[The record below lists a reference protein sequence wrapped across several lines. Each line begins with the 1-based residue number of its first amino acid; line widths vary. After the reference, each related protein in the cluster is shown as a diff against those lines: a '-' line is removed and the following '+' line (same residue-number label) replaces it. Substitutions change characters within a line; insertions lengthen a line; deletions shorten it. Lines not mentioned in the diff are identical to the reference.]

1 MRLTHCALG
10 AVAIAMAVVALG
22 CSGAADKAQPQA
34 AGAEKSAGKAPEKGA
49 DKGADKDAGKAAD
62 KAGADKADDKDADK
76 LTLDEPTQ
84 ARIGLATEAAKAMQ
98 YRAEVQGLGQVMGID
113 ALAQTDTELTSAEAA
128 ARASEAAR
136 ARARGLFAADTSVS
150 RQVLET
156 AQHQATTDESQ
167 LMLARR
173 KAIAIWG
180 HDAPWS
186 DPRRRAAL
194 LAKISAGTTALVRAT
209 LSAGSGGDVG
219 GAPMRLERL
228 DGDGDQNHRSWNAAS
243 TWQAPTDPTVPGR
256 SYYLLVTPAE
266 GLSPGERVRVFTP
279 VGPSKA
285 GTLVPAAAVVIAG
298 GSTGVY
304 IEEKGGSFVRRAIA
318 ITQPVQDGYVT
329 ADVRPGELIVVQGA
343 GQLLA
348 RESGTAAGD

>member
-1 MRLTHCALG
+1 MKLTHSALG
-10 AVAIAMAVVALG
+10 AVAIAMAVLALG
-22 CSGAADKAQPQA
+22 CSGGAEKTQPQA
-34 AGAEKSAGKAPEKGA
+34 AGAEKSAGKAAEKGA
-49 DKGADKDAGKAAD
+49 DKGAEKGAEKGAG
-62 KAGADKADDKDADK
+62 KDADK

-84 ARIGLATEAAKAMQ
+84 ARIGIATMAAKAVQ

-173 KAIAIWG
+173 KAIALWG

-186 DPRRRAAL
+186 DPRRRAGL
-194 LAKISAGTTALVRAT
+194 LAKISAGTTAIVRTT
-209 LSAGSGGDVG
+209 LPGDSGGDVG
-219 GAPMRLERL
+219 GGPMRVERL
-228 DGDGDQNHRSWNAAS
+228 DGDRDQNHRSWNAAS

-256 SYYLLVTPAE
+256 SYYLLVTPSE

-304 IEEKGGSFVRRAIA
+304 IEETGGSFVRRAIA
-318 ITQPVQDGYVT
+318 LTQPIQEGYVT
-329 ADVRPGELIVVQGA
+329 ADVRPGELVVVQGA

-348 RESGTAAGD
+348 RETGTAAGD